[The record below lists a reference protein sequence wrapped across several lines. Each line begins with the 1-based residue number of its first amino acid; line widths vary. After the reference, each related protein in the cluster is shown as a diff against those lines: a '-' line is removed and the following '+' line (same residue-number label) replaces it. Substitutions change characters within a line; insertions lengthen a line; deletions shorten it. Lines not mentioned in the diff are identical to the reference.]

1 MIHTVEKKRRCGFF
15 CPFLEAQQKNLQ
27 ICRFLRDRF
36 LFAGEVVPHSSCYHI
51 VSPRDKPTEP
61 QSLNLSALFRT
72 NKKYRKPDSRAGE
85 GYHSRTSQYSD
96 LFAGAGGMR
105 MGSLYLSLESGFL
118 CFTALPDGLVP
129 HLRPASVSFPPR
141 SPGERTEK

>member
-1 MIHTVEKKRRCGFF
+1 M
-15 CPFLEAQQKNLQ
+15 
-27 ICRFLRDRF
+27 
-36 LFAGEVVPHSSCYHI
+36 
-51 VSPRDKPTEP
+51 
-61 QSLNLSALFRT
+61 
-72 NKKYRKPDSRAGE
+72 YRVI
-85 GYHSRTSQYSD
+85 D

-141 SPGERTEK
+141 SPGERTKR

>member
-1 MIHTVEKKRRCGFF
+1 MIHTVEKKRQCGFF
-15 CPFLEAQQKNLQ
+15 CPFLEARQKNLQ
-27 ICRFLRDRF
+27 ICGFLRAGF
-36 LFAGEVVPHSSCYHI
+36 LFAGEVVTRSSCYHI
-51 VSPRDKPTEP
+51 NSSRDKPTEP
-61 QSLNLSALFRT
+61 QRLNLSVISRT

-141 SPGERTEK
+141 SPGERTEL